1 MEPADYSSP
10 FLKNVKGFI
19 WFTLDEKSEFLS
31 IQGDVEEITGY
42 TEKDFLSGSI
52 RVKDLIVPEY
62 KSDIEKREIIEKIF
76 SGQNI
81 PVEFEYRIR
90 SKDGT
95 IKWVREVLRIS
106 ENSTSGRK
114 QIRGF
119 IQDITD
125 LKHEEEALKEMQQ
138 AELRNFHDIIKNNL
152 EIISVL
158 LGLQG
163 KRFTDTEIAD
173 AFKKSQSRISSIALI
188 HEELNMERNKN
199 SLNIASYLE
208 KLSSAVLDS
217 HTSETQNIEL
227 KLDLEPVSFEPDI
240 ATSLGI
246 IVNELIL
253 NSLKHAFPL
262 QGKGE
267 ILISLHKI
275 KNPESNKTSESKKSN
290 ENPELDKN
298 PEAKSEIFDKQSS
311 VQEPENIEKAEFILI
326 VSDNGKGFSEEFD
339 LWSANTLGFQIIT
352 SLVDQL
358 DGSIELK
365 KDKGIKFT
373 ITFYSYFESLTG
385 EEYSQKAI

>member
-1 MEPADYSSP
+1 MEPSDYSSP

-42 TEKDFLSGSI
+42 TEKDFLSG
-52 RVKDLIVPEY
+52 RVRIKDLTALEY
-62 KSDIEKREIIEKIF
+62 KSDIEKRESIEKMCF
-76 SGQNI
+76 GQNV
-81 PVEFEYRIR
+81 PADFEYRIR

-114 QIRGF
+114 RIRGF

-125 LKHEEEALKEMQQ
+125 LKYEEEALKEMQH

-152 EIISVL
+152 GIISVL

-163 KRFTDTEIAD
+163 KRFTDTEVAD
-173 AFKKSQSRISSIALI
+173 ALKKSQSRVSSIALI
-188 HEELNMERNKN
+188 HEELNMERNTN

-217 HTSETQNIEL
+217 HTSEAQNIEL
-227 KLDLEPVSFEPDI
+227 KLDLESVSFEPDI
-240 ATSLGI
+240 TTSLGI

-290 ENPELDKN
+290 KNPELDKN

-311 VQEPENIEKAEFILI
+311 VQEPENIEKAEFTLI
-326 VSDNGKGFSEEFD
+326 VSDNGKGFSEDLD

-385 EEYSQKAI
+385 EE

>member
-42 TEKDFLSGSI
+42 TEKDFLSG
-52 RVKDLIVPEY
+52 RVRIKDLTAPEY
-62 KSDIEKREIIEKIF
+62 KSDIEKRKSIEKMCF
-76 SGQNI
+76 GQNV

-125 LKHEEEALKEMQQ
+125 LKHGEEILKEMQQ

-152 EIISVL
+152 GIISVL

-163 KRFTDTEIAD
+163 KRSTDKEVAD
-173 AFKKSQSRISSIALI
+173 AFKKSQSRVSSITLI
-188 HEELNMERNKN
+188 HEELNMEKNKN
-199 SLNIASYLE
+199 SLNIAAYLE

-217 HTSETQNIEL
+217 HTSEAQNIEL
-227 KLDLEPVSFEPDI
+227 KLDLEPLSFEPDI

-246 IVNELIL
+246 IVNELVS

-267 ILISLHKI
+267 VLISLHKI

-290 ENPELDKN
+290 KNPELDGN
-298 PEAKSEIFDKQSS
+298 PEAKSEIYDKQSN

-326 VSDNGKGFSEEFD
+326 VSVMERGF
-339 LWSANTLGFQIIT
+339 LKILICGVRTHLGFR
-352 SLVDQL
+352 L
-358 DGSIELK
+358 
-365 KDKGIKFT
+365 
-373 ITFYSYFESLTG
+373 
-385 EEYSQKAI
+385 

>member
-52 RVKDLIVPEY
+52 RVKDLITPEY

-76 SGQNI
+76 SGRNI

-125 LKHEEEALKEMQQ
+125 LKHEEEVLKEMQQ

-152 EIISVL
+152 GIISVL

-163 KRFTDTEIAD
+163 KIFTDTEVAD
-173 AFKKSQSRISSIALI
+173 AFKKSQSRVSSIALI

-217 HTSETQNIEL
+217 HTSEAQNIEL
-227 KLDLEPVSFEPDI
+227 KLDLESVSFEPDI

-246 IVNELIL
+246 IVNEIIL

-290 ENPELDKN
+290 KNPELDRN
-298 PEAKSEIFDKQSS
+298 PEARSEIFDKQSS
-311 VQEPENIEKAEFILI
+311 VQEPENIEKTEFILI
-326 VSDNGKGFSEEFD
+326 VSDNGKEFSEDFD

-373 ITFYSYFESLTG
+373 ITFYSYFESLTD
-385 EEYSQKAI
+385 EE